1 MAVLTQDEQQKL
13 EAHRAQK
20 AQEKQENST
29 IKFSTEE
36 LNSIAKI
43 KQSYDS
49 LTLRMGQIHFELK
62 SLDKE
67 KDNVEHLFNK
77 NRDEEVQF
85 AQDLTA
91 KYGKGSLDIET
102 GIFTPSE

>member
-13 EAHRAQK
+13 EAHRAQR
-20 AQEKQENST
+20 AQQQENSI

-36 LNSIAKI
+36 LDSIARI

-67 KDNVEHLFNK
+67 KDNVESLFNK
-77 NRDEEVQF
+77 NRDDEVQF
-85 AQDLTA
+85 AQDLTT

>member
-1 MAVLTQDEQQKL
+1 MEEQEIKDKL
-13 EAHRAQK
+13 SQHRAEK
-20 AQEKQENST
+20 AESKQSST
-29 IKFSTEE
+29 TSKFTTEE
-36 LNSIAKI
+36 LKAISDI

-62 SLDKE
+62 SLTSEKE
-67 KDNVEHLFNK
+67 NVEDLFSK
-77 NRDEEVQF
+77 NRNEEVQF

>member
-1 MAVLTQDEQQKL
+1 MEEQEIQDKL
-13 EAHRAQK
+13 NQHRINK
-20 AQEKQENST
+20 AETGNKDSST
-29 IKFSTEE
+29 KFTNEE
-36 LNSIAKI
+36 LKAISDI

-62 SLDKE
+62 SLTSEKE
-67 KDNVEHLFNK
+67 NVENLFSK

-85 AQDLTA
+85 AQDLTS